1 MIVTR
6 LHSEARLIF
15 PVSVFFLFFFYP
27 LVQRDRQF
35 DSVPS
40 VRGGLVRYRAVA
52 FSPVPFDFFISVSA
66 TTGCTARSLG
76 EVRHVVGVC
85 EGVLLLLHSGCL
97 FPIDI

>member
-6 LHSEARLIF
+6 LPSGARLIF
-15 PVSVFFLFFFYP
+15 PVSVFFS

-66 TTGCTARSLG
+66 TTGCAARSLRD
-76 EVRHVVGVC
+76 VRHVVGVC
-85 EGVLLLLHSGCL
+85 EGVLLLLLLLHSGCL